1 MKYIPL
7 FEPFKD
13 MKEGFDKMLEIA
25 EKIDNDDRK
34 TEMIVCYGCLIE
46 TFNNFNKAKEE
57 VSEAIN

>member
-7 FEPFKD
+7 FKPFKD

-34 TEMIVCYGCLIE
+34 IEMIVCYGCLIE
-46 TFNNFNKAKEE
+46 TFNNFNEAKEE
-57 VSEAIN
+57 V